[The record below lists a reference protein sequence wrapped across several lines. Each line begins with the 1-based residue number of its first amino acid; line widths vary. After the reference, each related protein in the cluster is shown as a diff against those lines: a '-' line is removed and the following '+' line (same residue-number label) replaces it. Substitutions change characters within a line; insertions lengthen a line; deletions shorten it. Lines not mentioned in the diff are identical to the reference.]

1 MDQALLTVAAG
12 MRSRMET
19 LEVLG
24 NNIANAPTSGY
35 KADREFYRLFAT
47 AEARLAIS
55 PGDRPWM
62 PVVEGSVIDFAQGPL
77 IQTAG
82 PLDVAL
88 SGPGFLVVRSPGGD
102 LYTRSGSL
110 QRSPSGVLSTVD
122 GYPVVGGRG
131 EEIHLPATGEID
143 IGPDGVVSV
152 DGLVAG
158 QLHMVEFP
166 GRPPLSKA
174 GRSYFAVPDGVVPEA
189 ASGTAMK
196 QGYIEGS
203 NVEPTKEAV
212 NLIMATRHFEMMRR
226 VASLVGD
233 EMDGRAVD
241 ELGRSS

>member
-1 MDQALLTVAAG
+1 
-12 MRSRMET
+12 MET

-55 PGDRPWM
+55 PDDRPWM

-131 EEIHLPATGEID
+131 EEIRLPANGEID
-143 IGPDGVVSV
+143 IGP
-152 DGLVAG
+152 
-158 QLHMVEFP
+158 H
-166 GRPPLSKA
+166 
-174 GRSYFAVPDGVVPEA
+174 
-189 ASGTAMK
+189 
-196 QGYIEGS
+196 
-203 NVEPTKEAV
+203 
-212 NLIMATRHFEMMRR
+212 
-226 VASLVGD
+226 
-233 EMDGRAVD
+233 
-241 ELGRSS
+241 

>member
-82 PLDVAL
+82 PLDLAL
-88 SGPGFLVVRSPGGD
+88 SGPGFLVVRSPSGD
-102 LYTRSGSL
+102 LYTRSGSEFSVHFPQG
-110 QRSPSGVLSTVD
+110 QRIDPKPARRGANPRRGASSQLAASRLILT
-122 GYPVVGGRG
+122 PV
-131 EEIHLPATGEID
+131 
-143 IGPDGVVSV
+143 S
-152 DGLVAG
+152 
-158 QLHMVEFP
+158 Q
-166 GRPPLSKA
+166 
-174 GRSYFAVPDGVVPEA
+174 
-189 ASGTAMK
+189 ASGTLTPAIQNSK
-196 QGYIEGS
+196 YPRQ
-203 NVEPTKEAV
+203 
-212 NLIMATRHFEMMRR
+212 
-226 VASLVGD
+226 D
-233 EMDGRAVD
+233 
-241 ELGRSS
+241 SSQPSSPRF